1 MIKSTMEKR
10 KDNIKEDYWFR
21 KSVESKI
28 AEWGWVPINWKGWV
42 SLILLVGV
50 NVFAA
55 NYFQINKMIVSSCFK
70 FGFVFLV
77 SLFVFIMIARRKTRG
92 VKVKRK

>member
-1 MIKSTMEKR
+1 MVNRKIKK
-10 KDNIKEDYWFR
+10 KEGMWFR
-21 KSVESKI
+21 KVIESKS

-42 SLILLVGV
+42 SLILLVGS

-55 NYFQINKMIVSSCFK
+55 NYFQINKLVVSSWSK
-70 FGFVFLV
+70 FGVVFLV
-77 SLFVFIMIARRKTRG
+77 SLFVFIMIARHKTRG